1 MFDDIVVRKQY
12 LLNYKNIE
20 FTELLKLM
28 FSKSVSQS
36 VSLSISQSVIQL
48 VSQPVNQSVR
58 SVCLAV

>member
-1 MFDDIVVRKQY
+1 MNVFDGILVRKQSV
-12 LLNYKNIE
+12 LNYKNIE
-20 FTELLKLM
+20 FTELLKLIL
-28 FSKSVSQS
+28 VSQS